1 MEVELRTVLEWWT
14 ATWTWRRWDG
24 RESGWW
30 PDMASSDRPDDD
42 VVGLCDTNN
51 GKVIFS
57 SDMPLC
63 IFIPRTITLMT
74 TFVLCW
80 TVRPLTHPISPHIYT
95 HPPTLIVGLCTGFF
109 LLLASELCL
118 LSVGLVVRST
128 LSRSAATRPSSFLLN
143 LFVAYDNES
152 HSIVALRPTR
162 RSRRRRREGRGR

>member
-14 ATWTWRRWDG
+14 ATWTWRRWQG
-24 RESGWW
+24 RGSGWW

-42 VVGLCDTNN
+42 VAGLCDTNN

-80 TVRPLTHPISPHIYT
+80 TVRPLTHSTSSPHIHTST
-95 HPPTLIVGLCTGFF
+95 HTYRRTLYGIFSASRERVVPFVRWPRCPQHPFPFRRNPAIIVPVEFIR
-109 LLLASELCL
+109 CL
-118 LSVGLVVRST
+118 W
-128 LSRSAATRPSSFLLN
+128 
-143 LFVAYDNES
+143 
-152 HSIVALRPTR
+152 
-162 RSRRRRREGRGR
+162 